1 VTGRSSPDLQVRRG
15 RRNDK
20 HTVEPH
26 SVKHQMVV
34 SVNFRFGK
42 TLCRA
47 AAAFEERIDDR
58 DDSNTAKHSQR
69 GQVVVAA
76 ESPEADH
83 RQL

>member
-1 VTGRSSPDLQVRRG
+1 
-15 RRNDK
+15 
-20 HTVEPH
+20 
-26 SVKHQMVV
+26 MVV